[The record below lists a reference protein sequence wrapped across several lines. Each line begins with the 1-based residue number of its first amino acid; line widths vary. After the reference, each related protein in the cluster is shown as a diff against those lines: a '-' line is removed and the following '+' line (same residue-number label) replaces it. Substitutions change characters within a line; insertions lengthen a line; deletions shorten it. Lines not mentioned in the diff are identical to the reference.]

1 MCRSAR
7 TCTKIIMKRISSI
20 IRWTMLL
27 TLVLG
32 FTGCSMRDVEEM
44 GPHGGNTGNDGEGS
58 YLILNFRA
66 GTRATNH
73 PFGGELGDGT
83 EQGHNY
89 ENKVDNLCFFIYN
102 DGGKTFN
109 EASPETLISYKA
121 YIDNI
126 GSDPT
131 IADDGT
137 VTFPPKRFHIDTY
150 YPANGDR
157 VIVVI
162 NAGDLTYKIKSLADL
177 RNATITRDNTW
188 TSSEFIKDY
197 RSFAM
202 TSCTDDSNY
211 GVVQR
216 NHKGSYED
224 PFVANVEV
232 ERVAA
237 RVDWVLPTDA
247 DQVKVDPT
255 YGAVYN
261 TDESEGIAGKLYVSD
276 IRMVNENLM
285 PTYLIRRTATEVNPL
300 SQVTYMGKVTLS
312 SKELPQ
318 QYVVEPRTTQKNA
331 STDVTQYLD
340 TWYQS
345 TFESSKDPGWF
356 FPTNNT
362 YKVGNNAAADKR
374 FTTDDGTC
382 YTLGYLMENTM
393 DKSAYNNPNLRTGL
407 QLKCVFLPSNI
418 WKYPEGETSLL
429 PVEGDYYKIGCS
441 FCYLKNTVEPTKSL
455 FFVKDMDAKRY
466 LSQQSDRNNYEI
478 YNYPGGI
485 CYYYIWLKHAACDN
499 SSDEGTYPMEYAI
512 VRNNIYRIR
521 VEKVLHLGTVA
532 PEDVKEE
539 LIRVRQWNLRE
550 QPEIHL

>member
-1 MCRSAR
+1 
-7 TCTKIIMKRISSI
+7 MKRISSI

-109 EASPETLISYKA
+109 EADPSTQISYKA

-137 VTFPPKRFHIDTY
+137 VTFPPKRFHITTY

-162 NAGDLTYKIKSLADL
+162 NAGDLTYKIKTLDDL
-177 RNATITRDNTW
+177 RNATITRENTW

-202 TSCTDDSNY
+202 TSCTDDDNNY
-211 GVVQR
+211 GFVQR

-237 RVDWVLPTDA
+237 RVDWVLPTNA
-247 DQVKVDPT
+247 ENQVWLDDT
-255 YGAVYN
+255 YGAVYS

-276 IRMVNENLM
+276 IRMVNESQM
-285 PTYLIRRTATEVNPL
+285 PTYLIRRTAAEVNPL
-300 SQVTYMGKVTLS
+300 RQVTYMGKVS
-312 SKELPQ
+312 PVNGVAGLPQ
-318 QYVVEPRTTQKNA
+318 QYVVEPLTTQKNA

-340 TWYQS
+340 TWYHS
-345 TFESSKDPGWF
+345 TFASSKDPAWF
-356 FPTNNT
+356 FPTDRNT
-362 YKVGNNAAADKR
+362 YKVGYNAAEGKR

-407 QLKCVFLPSNI
+407 QLKCVFLPRNI
-418 WKYPEGETSLL
+418 CTYPEGATSLTFL
-429 PVEGDYYKIGCS
+429 PATEGNYKIGRS
-441 FCYLKNTVEPTKSL
+441 FCYLKNTAVPTKSL
-455 FFVKDMDAKRY
+455 FFDTDMDAKRY

-478 YNYPGGI
+478 YNYPDGI

>member
-1 MCRSAR
+1 
-7 TCTKIIMKRISSI
+7 MKRISSI

-44 GPHGGNTGNDGEGS
+44 GPHGGNAGNDGEGS

-73 PFGGELGDGT
+73 PFGGEDGDGR
-83 EQGHNY
+83 EVGHY
-89 ENKVDNLCFFIYN
+89 HENEVNNLCFFIYN

-109 EASPETLISYKA
+109 EASPETRISYKA

-126 GSDPT
+126 SSET
-131 IADDGT
+131 TTTEDGA

-150 YPANGDR
+150 YPAEGDR
-157 VIVVI
+157 IIVVI
-162 NAGDLTYKIKSLADL
+162 NTGDLTYKINTLADL

-247 DQVKVDPT
+247 EKQVWLDPT
-255 YGAVYN
+255 YGAVYS

-276 IRMVNENLM
+276 IRMVNENQM
-285 PTYLIRRTATEVNPL
+285 PTYLIRRTAAEVNPL
-300 SQVTYMGKVTLS
+300 SPVTYMGKVTLSS

-340 TWYQS
+340 TWYHS
-345 TFESSKDPGWF
+345 TFASSKDTAWF
-356 FPTNNT
+356 FPTNVNT
-362 YKVGNNAAADKR
+362 YKVAYNAAEGKR

-393 DKSAYNNPNLRTGL
+393 DKSAYDNPNLRTGL
-407 QLKCVFLPSNI
+407 QLKCVFLPRNI
-418 WKYPEGETSLL
+418 CTYPEGATSLTFL
-429 PVEGDYYKIGCS
+429 PATEGNYKIGRS
-441 FCYLKNTVEPTKSL
+441 FCYLKNTAVPTKSL
-455 FFVKDMDAKRY
+455 FFDNDTVAKRY

-478 YNYPGGI
+478 YNYPNGI

-499 SSDEGTYPMEYAI
+499 PSDEGTYPMEYAI